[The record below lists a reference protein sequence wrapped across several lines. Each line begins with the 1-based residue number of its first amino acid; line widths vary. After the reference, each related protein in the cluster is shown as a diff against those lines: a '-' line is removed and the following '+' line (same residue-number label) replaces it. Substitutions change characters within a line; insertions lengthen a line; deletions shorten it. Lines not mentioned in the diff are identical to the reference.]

1 MMFDFD
7 GFHCKDCDYF
17 DSSSKRSCVKFDRK
31 RWPGDKICDYFTQEN
46 RKGDNQGVLELGK

>member
-17 DSSSKRSCVKFDRK
+17 DISSKRSCVKFDRK
-31 RWPGDKICDYFTQEN
+31 RWPGDKICDYFMQEN
-46 RKGDNQGVLELGK
+46 KKRLSFD